1 MAFNEINRNS
11 PAANN
16 VLELKSV
23 LVRAVALSEQ
33 LQREAAELNDA
44 QIGTHYGVPVI
55 TQAQWATT
63 IDGIVTA
70 LNVAAVD
77 NYISQLG

>member
-1 MAFNEINRNS
+1 MAFNEINRNA

-33 LQREAAELNDA
+33 LQREAAEVDDA
-44 QIGTHYGVPVI
+44 QISSHYGVPVI
-55 TQAQWATT
+55 TGAQWATT
-63 IDGIVTA
+63 INGIVTA
-70 LNVAAVD
+70 LDVAAVD